1 MNAPSNKQFYRI
13 VIEAPVERVWEALTK
28 QGEVLP
34 FFFGSVLHTT
44 TLAPGAPIRMRSPDS
59 KFTGVVGKVLALEP
73 PRLYSH
79 TFKFTNYDDPEC
91 IVTYELKPIEGGTE
105 FTLITENVPAG
116 TKTAKNMA
124 SGSKFI
130 ITALKTWV
138 EKGKPTGMAR
148 FIMFMNSIMGPFNP
162 KITRSENWPL

>member
-1 MNAPSNKQFYRI
+1 MNQAPNKQFYRI
-13 VIEAPVERVWEALTK
+13 VIQAPIERVWEALTK

-34 FFFGSVLHTT
+34 FFFGSVLQTT
-44 TLAPGAPIRMRSPDS
+44 TLAPGAPIRMRSPNG
-59 KFTGVVGKVLALEP
+59 KFTGVVGKVLEFEP
-73 PRLYSH
+73 PYRYSH

-91 IVTYELKPIEGGTE
+91 IVTYELKSIEGGTE
-105 FTLITENVPAG
+105 FTLITENVPPG
-116 TKTAKNMA
+116 TKTASNMA

-148 FIMFMNSIMGPFNP
+148 FIMVMNRLMGPFNP